1 MTYPTHRSMKP
12 LVLLDDTSL
21 NRQRIV
27 LSKTPSLTYT
37 CPKEGEHHHHG
48 GIAYGTGNQ
57 LYEETHRHRTRQGR
71 I

>member
-12 LVLLDDTSL
+12 LVLFDDTSL

-27 LSKTPSLTYT
+27 LSKNPSLTYT
-37 CPKEGEHHHHG
+37 CPKEGDHHHRSC
-48 GIAYGTGNQ
+48 IAYGTRSR
-57 LYEETHRHRTRQGR
+57 LYEETHRQRTRQGG